1 MSALASIAIADS
13 VPTTRVFSPINID
26 VAGVAKLADRSGGVA
41 IGFPVISLLV
51 RQPSKAS
58 RNYRVTGKVVVP
70 TLEVTAPSTAT
81 GIQPAPTKAYD
92 LLGTFEFV
100 LPERSTLLERN
111 NLLSLFKNFVA
122 DVNVTNA
129 VTTFETIY

>member
-1 MSALASIAIADS
+1 MSALASISLADS
-13 VPTTRVFSPINID
+13 VPTTRVFSPVNID
-26 VAGVAKLADRSGGVA
+26 SAGVAKLADRSGGIA
-41 IGFPVISLLV
+41 IGFPQISLLV

-58 RNYRVTGKVVVP
+58 RNYRVSGKVVVP

-100 LPERSTLLERN
+100 LPERSTLLERS
-111 NLLSLFKNFVA
+111 NLIALVQSFLSNDVVA
-122 DVNVTNA
+122 DA

>member
-1 MSALASIAIADS
+1 MSALASISIADS

-26 VAGVAKLADRSGGVA
+26 QAGVAKLADRSGGVA

-58 RNYRVTGKVVVP
+58 RNYRVTGKIVVP

-111 NLLSLFKNFVA
+111 NLLSMFKNFAA